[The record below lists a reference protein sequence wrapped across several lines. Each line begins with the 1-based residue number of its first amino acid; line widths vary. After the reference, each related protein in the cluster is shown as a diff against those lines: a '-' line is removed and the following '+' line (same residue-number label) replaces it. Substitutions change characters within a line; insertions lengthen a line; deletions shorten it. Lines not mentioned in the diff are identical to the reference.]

1 MNSMFGISWKTNI
14 LKSDLLLGMTDL
26 HAHLLPGVDDGIQT
40 WDEAQRAVDWL
51 YALGTR
57 RMYLTPHV
65 MEELGNTAASLR
77 ERFDEWQARISG
89 PMHFRLAAEYM
100 LDNGFARQRKEGLLT
115 LDERHLLIETSYMAP
130 PMDLEGILYDLQ
142 TDGYELILAHPERY
156 MYMDDEQ
163 YDRLRDCGIQFQLN
177 LMSLA
182 GTYGRLPQMKATR
195 LLDAGAYCYVGSD
208 FHRQEA
214 YASSLQRLYFNKRR
228 HDALVRLFIDTQRL
242 WTGDGRYT
250 LYNERINA
258 D

>member
-57 RMYLTPHV
+57 RVYLTPHV

-77 ERFDEWQARISG
+77 ERFEEWQARISG

-115 LDERHLLIETSYMAP
+115 LDERHLLVETSYMAP

-142 TDGYELILAHPERY
+142 TDGYELILA
-156 MYMDDEQ
+156 
-163 YDRLRDCGIQFQLN
+163 
-177 LMSLA
+177 MSLA

>member
-40 WDEAQRAVDWL
+40 WNEAQRAVDWL

-57 RMYLTPHV
+57 RVYLTPHV

-115 LDERHLLIETSYMAP
+115 LDERHLLA
-130 PMDLEGILYDLQ
+130 
-142 TDGYELILAHPERY
+142 
-156 MYMDDEQ
+156 
-163 YDRLRDCGIQFQLN
+163 
-177 LMSLA
+177 
-182 GTYGRLPQMKATR
+182 
-195 LLDAGAYCYVGSD
+195 
-208 FHRQEA
+208 
-214 YASSLQRLYFNKRR
+214 
-228 HDALVRLFIDTQRL
+228 ALVRREAETALRALSATPDGVIAFRGPRIDDLGFLAPAFGTAHL
-242 WTGDGRYT
+242 TSS
-250 LYNERINA
+250 
-258 D
+258 